1 MDAWPR
7 ASGTCLTATAHRT
20 AAAMLESAP
29 PSSGKTA
36 TAAMTADASDGADA
50 AGGADA
56 ADAADAEPRP
66 AAGEGAAMTR
76 AVRLALVAAVLL
88 CSIGC
93 DQVAKT
99 LARASLAASQPI
111 SLLDDCVRLELAQNR
126 GAFLSL
132 GEGLPVAARYLLFV
146 VLVGGALALTL
157 AFTLRLRAA
166 NPVQL
171 VALSLLTGGGL
182 GNLIDRLIHDGAV
195 VDFVSIGVGALRTG
209 IFNVADA
216 AITLGVLLLLIPWRR
231 SSIFSTL

>member
-1 MDAWPR
+1 MSA
-7 ASGTCLTATAHRT
+7 ATESPDLPMN
-20 AAAMLESAP
+20 AATEP
-29 PSSGKTA
+29 P
-36 TAAMTADASDGADA
+36 DLPL
-50 AGGADA
+50 AGGGRQ
-56 ADAADAEPRP
+56 AEPRP
-66 AAGEGAAMTR
+66 APGEAAAMTR

-88 CSIGC
+88 CSVSC

-99 LARASLAASQPI
+99 LARASLAASPPV
-111 SLLDDCVRLELAQNR
+111 SLLDDCVRFELAQNR

-132 GEGLPVAARYLLFV
+132 GESLPGAARYLLFV

-157 AFTLRLRAA
+157 AFTLRLRSA

-182 GNLIDRLIHDGAV
+182 GNLIDRLLHDGAV
-195 VDFVSIGVGALRTG
+195 VDFVSIGVGTLRTG

>member
-1 MDAWPR
+1 MNAAAESSDLALAGGDR
-7 ASGTCLTATAHRT
+7 QSAMTATA
-20 AAAMLESAP
+20 E
-29 PSSGKTA
+29 SSGLA
-36 TAAMTADASDGADA
+36 A
-50 AGGADA
+50 AGGDRE
-56 ADAADAEPRP
+56 EPRP
-66 AAGEGAAMTR
+66 PAGEAAAMTR

-88 CSIGC
+88 CSVGC

-99 LARASLAASQPI
+99 LARASLAASAPV
-111 SLLDDCVRLELAQNR
+111 SLLDDFVRFELAQNR

-132 GEGLPVAARYLLFV
+132 GEGLPSAARYLLFV

-166 NPVQL
+166 NPIQL

>member
-1 MDAWPR
+1 MLE
-7 ASGTCLTATAHRT
+7 SGPSALADT
-20 AAAMLESAP
+20 AAAASAP
-29 PSSGKTA
+29 PAAAPDPGSAMNAAAGSSGLA
-36 TAAMTADASDGADA
+36 V
-50 AGGADA
+50 AGGDRQ
-56 ADAADAEPRP
+56 AEPRP
-66 AAGEGAAMTR
+66 PMGEAAAMTR

-99 LARASLAASQPI
+99 LARASLAASPPV
-111 SLLDDCVRLELAQNR
+111 SLLDDCVRFELAQNR

-132 GEGLPVAARYLLFV
+132 GESLPGAARYLLFV
-146 VLVGGALALTL
+146 VLVGGALAMTL
-157 AFTLRLRAA
+157 AFTLRLRGA